1 MGIQSSIATDF
12 PTIIICVILLIV
24 AFVAPLLS
32 PFFRK
37 KGIMQELHND
47 DADNKKSSEAES
59 QLYPITVVITTHDNS
74 DDLQRNLPL
83 FLRQDYPAGFRVIVV
98 ADETDS
104 NTIDVLKR
112 FATGNGHFNESTIE
126 GNESVKI
133 SSVNTQL
140 YYILLPSSSRY
151 MSRKKLGVT
160 LGVKAAK
167 TEWVLLTDPFCHPV
181 GDQWLKE
188 MAKKAEEK
196 RNLVMGYTCYTEDAP
211 DYMRFL
217 RLHTDFYL
225 MRQALKGTAYRAQ
238 GSNLM
243 FRKTEFLN
251 CEGYRGNL
259 ELIRGEYDFIVNKYA
274 KEGGTA
280 LQLNPEAWMIEDV
293 PEKKA
298 WRNKYLFTLA
308 NLHKLQRRTA
318 VHLLYL
324 LDQAA
329 LHLILWALI
338 ATAVI
343 SGCMEQWLVVGTAVL
358 ALIVNVGINTLICKS
373 AIKEFDT
380 QIPAYKLY
388 VFQLRV
394 FWTRLFMR
402 LLYWKANKL
411 DFTTHKQ

>member
-1 MGIQSSIATDF
+1 M
-12 PTIIICVILLIV
+12 
-24 AFVAPLLS
+24 
-32 PFFRK
+32 
-37 KGIMQELHND
+37 
-47 DADNKKSSEAES
+47 AE
-59 QLYPITVVITTHDNS
+59 
-74 DDLQRNLPL
+74 
-83 FLRQDYPAGFRVIVV
+83 
-98 ADETDS
+98 
-104 NTIDVLKR
+104 
-112 FATGNGHFNESTIE
+112 
-126 GNESVKI
+126 
-133 SSVNTQL
+133 
-140 YYILLPSSSRY
+140 
-151 MSRKKLGVT
+151 
-160 LGVKAAK
+160 
-167 TEWVLLTDPFCHPV
+167 
-181 GDQWLKE
+181 
-188 MAKKAEEK
+188 KAEEK